1 MPSAATL
8 SWPLTSAARTMS
20 ANFCM
25 RWIRNCIVFNNG
37 FEGAPGT
44 AMVEFYRIKFRCVKG
59 NSVLHSCLF
68 NQVLFFD
75 EQEFSLWIDE
85 SLNQPGAGHAVNF
98 DVFPRNPFHIHLT
111 VATNT

>member
-8 SWPLTSAARTMS
+8 SWP
-20 ANFCM
+20 
-25 RWIRNCIVFNNG
+25 W
-37 FEGAPGT
+37 T
-44 AMVEFYRIKFRCVKG
+44 AMVEFYRFKFRCVEG
-59 NSVLHSCLF
+59 NRVLYSCLLD
-68 NQVLFFD
+68 QILFFN
-75 EQEFSLWIDE
+75 EQEFSLGIDE